1 MPKLVRV
8 VVRMP
13 AALLERID
21 AHVAGEPAS
30 LAAMVAS
37 SDCQSGRVTLM
48 LPEDTIELVD
58 AFREAIGLKSRGAA
72 IIRLVED
79 GLRAKL
85 S

>member
-1 MPKLVRV
+1 MVKLVRV

-21 AHVAGEPAS
+21 AHRFGEPAS
-30 LAAMVAS
+30 LVATVAG
-37 SDCQSGRVTLM
+37 SDRKSGGVTLM
-48 LPEDTIELVD
+48 LPEETIELVD